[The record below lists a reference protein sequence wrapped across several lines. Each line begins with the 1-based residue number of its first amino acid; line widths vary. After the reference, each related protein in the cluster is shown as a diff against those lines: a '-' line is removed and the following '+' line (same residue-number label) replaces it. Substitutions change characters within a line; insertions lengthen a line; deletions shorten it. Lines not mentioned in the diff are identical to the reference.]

1 MDSNFA
7 YFSLLGEEK
16 EHRAVIEKAARHGW
30 RLDTRINYSCLYY
43 KVRGLDLPENFEMR
57 VGESGS
63 KSMMNDSTL
72 IREKVFK
79 MNSKTSYEVLKS
91 LKQLKGLSVTIYSS
105 TGKLAASGSVFS
117 KGEYAYLFAGGV
129 MPRYRKK
136 GLWKCLLAARQAITV
151 GQGVRYWLY
160 TSGNP
165 FIHQK
170 GDVVFKNLTL
180 KKDPE

>member
-1 MDSNFA
+1 MNVGQ
-7 YFSLLGEEK
+7 LLEVHLGWASKELGKKIGELVEK
-16 EHRAVIEKAARHGW
+16 SKNLSEVKPFVEK
-30 RLDTRINYSCLYY
+30 
-43 KVRGLDLPENFEMR
+43 
-57 VGESGS
+57 
-63 KSMMNDSTL
+63 
-72 IREKVFK
+72 
-79 MNSKTSYEVLKS
+79 
-91 LKQLKGLSVTIYSS
+91 IYSS

-151 GQGVRYWLY
+151 GQGVKYWLY